1 MVAHAYKTRT
11 WKAEAEGL
19 RVQGQTGLHS
29 ETLSQKKVKNKIL
42 IDFFNL
48 NKINVLVY
56 H

>member
-29 ETLSQKKVKNKIL
+29 EGRRMSRGKKASRGKYD
-42 IDFFNL
+42 DF
-48 NKINVLVY
+48 
-56 H
+56 